1 MINNLS
7 ARIPQYIK
15 YLICVADGGG
25 KKKSIITVLMEEMVL
40 YINSAY
46 VPWKEARWHCG
57 VFRDACE

>member
-1 MINNLS
+1 ME
-7 ARIPQYIK
+7 
-15 YLICVADGGG
+15 GE

-57 VFRDACE
+57 MFRDACE